1 MPVTIVV
8 NKMTPSHKGSN
19 GTSIAFPDV
28 CKTPTPAGPIP
39 IPYPNVAMSKD
50 LIKGSTTV
58 KMDGQSISV
67 KGSKFSMSTG
77 DEAGSAM
84 GVASNKIKG
93 QLEFANYSFDIKVNG
108 KNVARL
114 LDPAQQ
120 NMNSLNTFGPAH
132 IQGPLVV
139 AIPQLQGCEKTKEKQ
154 KEQKGDES
162 TTWEK
167 AGIWDGHKAAIQR
180 VVDEFK
186 VIIYF
191 RSTNESCAKN
201 GWIPGKHKP
210 KPHEVIA
217 AKTISGKNV
226 ALLQRWMYSEI
237 YDAEFESDVYGAKGA
252 SIWKAPPMLPHPAQ
266 ATKLFGVVMSLEDH
280 NKGEPLTGYGSDSNG
295 YTYKGKWITGDYDL
309 MDIMYVGDKCERPD
323 QNAESQFGRIKRALN
338 KAMGWDGIQ
347 HGPQSQWVAKKSKGD
362 YSDFSIPQLLGEW
375 VGSPP
380 GTPPPKVPIAEGREL
395 PACDNELA
403 VVAPNGTVIFLES
416 DDDVKNAL
424 ICCGC
429 HR

>member
-28 CKTPTPAGPIP
+28 CKTPTPAGPVP
-39 IPYPNVAMSKD
+39 IPYPNIAMSKD

-67 KGSKFSMSTG
+67 KGAKFSMSTG
-77 DEAGSAM
+77 DEAGSAL

-93 QLEFANYSFDIKVNG
+93 MLEFANYSFDVKVNG
-108 KNVARL
+108 KNVCRL

-120 NMNSLNTFGPAH
+120 NMSSLNCFGPAH
-132 IQGPLVV
+132 VQAPLVV
-139 AIPQLQGCEKTKEKQ
+139 LIPQLKGCEKTEEKK
-154 KEQKGDES
+154 KEQKGKEKTSWD
-162 TTWEK
+162 K
-167 AGIWDGHKAAIQR
+167 AGIWEGHRAGIQR

-191 RSTNESCAKN
+191 RATNEWCAKN

-210 KPHEVIA
+210 KPHEVIT
-217 AKTISGKNV
+217 AKTISGANV
-226 ALLQRWMYSEI
+226 AAVQQWMYSEI
-237 YDAEFESDVYGAKGA
+237 YDAEFDQAIYGAKDGK
-252 SIWKAPPMLPHPAQ
+252 WKAPPVLPPPSQ
-266 ATKLFGVVMSLEDH
+266 ATSLFGVVMSLEEH
-280 NKGEPLTGYGSDSNG
+280 NRGEPLRGYGKDSNG
-295 YTYKGKWITGDYDL
+295 YSYKGKWITGDYDL
-309 MDIMYVGDKCERPD
+309 MDIMYTGDDCRRPD

-338 KAMGWDGIQ
+338 KAMKWDGIQ
-347 HGPQSQWVAKKSKGD
+347 HGPQSQWVAKKGKGD
-362 YSDFSIPQLLGEW
+362 YADFSIPQQLKTWLG
-375 VGSPP
+375 SKP

-395 PACDNELA
+395 PVCDNKLT
-403 VVAPNGTVIFLES
+403 VVAPKGCVIYLES
-416 DDDVKNAL
+416 DEDVKNAL